1 MNELSS
7 IWNGKIF
14 YFVNKSDFNFT
25 NLLNI
30 YPDKSKVQF
39 YFFFSVLLCIVL
51 SLTYHRLNPFINRLV
66 ILFSAILAQT
76 GFYIRNL
83 GYIDEVYVNL
93 IHPFNLYHHGKY
105 SFQADSFID
114 GTVEY
119 IYYLLLTPFSST
131 RESLLIASFVLGWAI
146 AVGHIIM
153 IARLFQRENLFI
165 YIIGLFLTA
174 FHFDLNRI
182 FSSGFGNGLVSL
194 LFLYAWSAWT
204 DSKPKR
210 AIIISSILPLFR
222 IDAFLYSLVLIT
234 LVFLKYRV
242 IKHIFIGLICS
253 LLSIACTMLFSLYY
267 YGHMVPTPIAFK
279 SVPIHFLLQQAHRFP
294 IALLTNFVMS
304 YGTLL
309 FIIFSMSYFCRLL
322 NREQGF
328 AAFSY
333 IILLFISAI
342 YTVQSRVNEPNRY
355 FLPIYLVEIILITN
369 CISCLTRKFELDL
382 GLNTR
387 KRQVQIIGFVI
398 LALLNLQAGI
408 QSRRFSILG
417 VDPSIPVPF
426 DGLVYRTFKIAQE
439 AEALNSILPK
449 TDIVASTE
457 LNTLGFFGNFKIDPL
472 WGYANRQIAKSNQ
485 LMPFAGGIRALPNY
499 VINSKPDYFWLHFVP
514 KEPENHLIDDDLDG
528 DWYQCAPKIAL
539 SSIIDLA
546 QEFPYVFYIRTGTLN
561 TCLLVPERSL
571 NSIQNLLKQNGY
583 SSSFQRP
590 LNYQSIKASDTK
602 YPLQM
607 MNY

>member
-7 IWNGKIF
+7 VWNGKIF
-14 YFVNKSDFNFT
+14 YFVNKNDFNFI

-39 YFFFSVLLCIVL
+39 FFYFSVLVCIVL
-51 SLTYHRLNPFINRLV
+51 SLTYHRLNPFVNRV
-66 ILFSAILAQT
+66 ILLFLAVLAQT

-105 SFQADSFID
+105 SFQPDSLID

-119 IYYLLLTPFSST
+119 IYYLLLTPFAST
-131 RESLLIASFVLGWAI
+131 RESLLIASFLSGWVI
-146 AVGHIIM
+146 AVGHIILM
-153 IARLFQRENLFI
+153 AKLLRKETFWVYLT
-165 YIIGLFLTA
+165 GLFLTA

-222 IDAFLYSLVLIT
+222 IDAFLYSLVLMT
-234 LVFLKYRV
+234 LVFLKHRV
-242 IKHIFIGLICS
+242 IKHVLIGLICS
-253 LLSIACTMLFSLYY
+253 LISIACVMLFSLYY

-279 SVPIHFLLQQAHRFP
+279 SVPLNFLLQQAHRFP

-309 FIIFSMSYFCRLL
+309 FTLFSMSYFYKLL
-322 NREQGF
+322 NREQVY

-333 IILLFISAI
+333 IILLLISAI

-355 FLPIYLVEIILITN
+355 FLPMYLVEIILITR
-369 CISCLTRKFELDL
+369 CISCLTRKIELDL
-382 GLNTR
+382 SYNAP

-408 QSRRFSILG
+408 QSRRFANLG
-417 VDPSIPVPF
+417 VDISIPVPF

-439 AEALNSILPK
+439 AEALNSILPN
-449 TDIVASTE
+449 TDVVASTE

-472 WGYANRQIAKSNQ
+472 WGYANRQIAKSNK
-485 LMPFAGGIRALPNY
+485 LMPFAGGVRALPNY
-499 VINSKPDYFWLHFVP
+499 VINSKPDYFWLYFVP
-514 KEPENHLIDDDLDG
+514 KELESHLIDDDHDG
-528 DWYQCAPKIAL
+528 DWYQCSSRIGL
-539 SSIIDLA
+539 CSIIDLA
-546 QEFPYVFYIRTGTLN
+546 QEFPYIFYIRSGTLN

-571 NSIQNLLKQNGY
+571 NSIQNLLKQKGY
-583 SSSFQRP
+583 SISFQRP
-590 LNYQSIKASDTK
+590 LNYQSIKESDTK
-602 YPLQM
+602 YPLQI